1 MNGFEYEVVG
11 NCLNSGKDFVA
22 PIAWHG
28 KNRIPGKP
36 GGRGPEYERKD
47 RPIYTT
53 CTCCP
58 EQVTHTWIDERDKKA
73 RRRPRVER

>member
-1 MNGFEYEVVG
+1 MNGDVYEEVDT
-11 NCLNSGKDFVA
+11 CHSTGKPYMA

-47 RPIYTT
+47 RPISST
-53 CTCCP
+53 CSCCP
-58 EQVTHTWIDERDKKA
+58 EQVTMQYIDERNKKN
-73 RRRPRVER
+73 RKRSR